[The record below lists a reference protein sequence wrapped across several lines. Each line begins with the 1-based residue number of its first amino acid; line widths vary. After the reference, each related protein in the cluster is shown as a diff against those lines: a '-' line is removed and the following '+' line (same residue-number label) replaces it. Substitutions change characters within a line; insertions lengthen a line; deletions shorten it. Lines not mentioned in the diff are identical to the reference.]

1 MAIQDKLTDPIQR
14 KAIVRDAE
22 QVLRAEVSDKGGLSG
37 VAVKAT
43 FRMVGGLK
51 PGLIPMTIDALLD
64 DFARAV
70 DPFYKEW
77 VANPQGRSCRQ
88 HLTSKATSVADAL
101 LSITD
106 ERAKKSDH
114 RALVKAYSKL
124 RPKGHQH
131 VVAAIPRVS
140 VLIEKYADPD
150 DG

>member
-1 MAIQDKLTDPIQR
+1 MAIQEKLTDPSQR
-14 KAIVRDAE
+14 QAIVRDAE
-22 QVLRAEVSDKGGLSG
+22 QVLRAEVADKGGLSG
-37 VAVKAT
+37 AAIKAT

-64 DFARAV
+64 DFAQQV

-77 VANPQGRSCRQ
+77 AGNSEGRTCRE
-88 HLTSKATSVADAL
+88 HFIARGAAVADAL

-106 ERAKKSDH
+106 N
-114 RALVKAYSKL
+114 RALVKAYNKL

-131 VVAAIPRVS
+131 VVSAMPRVGT
-140 VLIEKYADPD
+140 LIEKYADAE